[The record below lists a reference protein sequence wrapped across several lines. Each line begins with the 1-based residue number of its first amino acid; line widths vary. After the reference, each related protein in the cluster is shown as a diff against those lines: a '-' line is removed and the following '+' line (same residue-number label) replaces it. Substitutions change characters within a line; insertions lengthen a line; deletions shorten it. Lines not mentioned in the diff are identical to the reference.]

1 LLLSQRGIWALAIVL
16 QLLLFFCLFF
26 FLVQQ
31 IFYFHQQI
39 WMFWFFFSVISTN
52 IAKKICWKC
61 LPIFFN
67 HKIGKKNSCFAM
79 CFFSWAPNK
88 QCPPLMPH
96 HPKTHTHTHTHNC
109 DKPLQQAS
117 LSMVDRWT
125 CAHNSIKCKVLH
137 LICGIATWI
146 YPMLPKNT
154 TRFGSQI

>member
-1 LLLSQRGIWALAIVL
+1 MSISYCVAIIVIFFCL
-16 QLLLFFCLFF
+16 FCLFF

-61 LPIFFN
+61 LPIFLN

-88 QCPPLMPH
+88 QCPPLVPH
-96 HPKTHTHTHTHNC
+96 HPKTHTHTHTIVTSHCNKQVFQWLIDGC
-109 DKPLQQAS
+109 VHII
-117 LSMVDRWT
+117 LSS
-125 CAHNSIKCKVLH
+125 AEFYI
-137 LICGIATWI
+137 
-146 YPMLPKNT
+146 
-154 TRFGSQI
+154 

>member
-1 LLLSQRGIWALAIVL
+1 MSISYCVAIIVIFFCL
-16 QLLLFFCLFF
+16 FCLFF

-61 LPIFFN
+61 LPIFLN

-88 QCPPLMPH
+88 QCPPLVPH

-117 LSMVDRWT
+117 LSMVDRWM
-125 CAHNSIKCKVLH
+125 CAHNSIKCRVLH

-154 TRFGSQI
+154 TQFGSQI